1 MFVGSANMARFLY
14 GSLAVI
20 LSIGLLWINCAV
32 HTAPAIGTLGEM
44 RGVQAQLDH
53 PEDRMH
59 AGLGQE
65 MQALF
70 PVGSLFTHALYGFT

>member
-44 RGVQAQLDH
+44 QARRQPVHPCALWTYLVELRASARDRGPDA
-53 PEDRMH
+53 
-59 AGLGQE
+59 
-65 MQALF
+65 
-70 PVGSLFTHALYGFT
+70 